1 MHAYE
6 MWNLQAPWEMDNQ
19 ADKNSGFQTISYAA
33 RCSSDLQAKLNQD
46 QRCQPRKGKRGFF
59 AIGTTCAAMA
69 FFVGVGGSAP
79 RPGGASPFQ
88 AAPV

>member
-1 MHAYE
+1 MVVFPCSREDRDHQGWERGGAAGSGGGGCRKRARRYMHAYE

-46 QRCQPRKGKRGFF
+46 QRC
-59 AIGTTCAAMA
+59 
-69 FFVGVGGSAP
+69 
-79 RPGGASPFQ
+79 
-88 AAPV
+88 